1 MHVVHISR
9 WQVWQ
14 PYHARLCSVCTCLI
28 TPPNPPSPPPL
39 LRPVYKVEQDTSA
52 LRTSYPHSAVLHLCW
67 DCTQYMRF
75 CCHDLLRRRHSCQ
88 ILGFMVHSLLQD
100 VAIAYGYNN
109 VGLSVPA
116 TVTVGKE
123 LPLNQLVELLRMEC
137 AMCGFTEI
145 LTWALCSRSENFEH
159 LRRRDD
165 GNTAVSI
172 GNPATA
178 EFEVC
183 RTSLLQG
190 MLAHIITIHS
200 VVCTNAQAHCHLILL
215 SELAFCF
222 IEPYWVLFP

>member
-1 MHVVHISR
+1 MGTSFLTR
-9 WQVWQ
+9 CKDD
-14 PYHARLCSVCTCLI
+14 A
-28 TPPNPPSPPPL
+28 
-39 LRPVYKVEQDTSA
+39 PVFE
-52 LRTSYPHSAVLHLCW
+52 W
-67 DCTQYMRF
+67 
-75 CCHDLLRRRHSCQ
+75 HDLYDLAPTADIAQ
-88 ILGFMVHSLLQD
+88 IPGRSGSNSRNDDVLLQD

-123 LPLNQLVELLRMEC
+123 LPLNQLVELLRVEC

-145 LTWALCSRSENFEH
+145 LTWALCSRSENFEY
-159 LRRRDD
+159 LRRQDD

-190 MLAHIITIHS
+190 MPPGSSHTCCLQL
-200 VVCTNAQAHCHLILL
+200 CT
-215 SELAFCF
+215 
-222 IEPYWVLFP
+222 

>member
-1 MHVVHISR
+1 MIADWKITIS
-9 WQVWQ
+9 
-14 PYHARLCSVCTCLI
+14 
-28 TPPNPPSPPPL
+28 N
-39 LRPVYKVEQDTSA
+39 
-52 LRTSYPHSAVLHLCW
+52 
-67 DCTQYMRF
+67 
-75 CCHDLLRRRHSCQ
+75 
-88 ILGFMVHSLLQD
+88 LGYLQD

-123 LPLNQLVELLRMEC
+123 LPLNQLVELLRVEC

-145 LTWALCSRSENFEH
+145 LTWALCSRSENFGH
-159 LRRRDD
+159 LRRQDD

-190 MLAHIITIHS
+190 DFPMR
-200 VVCTNAQAHCHLILL
+200 NHCKQ
-215 SELAFCF
+215 SF
-222 IEPYWVLFP
+222 VL

>member
-1 MHVVHISR
+1 MALTADISLFHHS
-9 WQVWQ
+9 WSSASTDTWSIGS
-14 PYHARLCSVCTCLI
+14 ASCSDDV
-28 TPPNPPSPPPL
+28 
-39 LRPVYKVEQDTSA
+39 
-52 LRTSYPHSAVLHLCW
+52 
-67 DCTQYMRF
+67 
-75 CCHDLLRRRHSCQ
+75 
-88 ILGFMVHSLLQD
+88 LLQD

-123 LPLNQLVELLRMEC
+123 LPLNQLVELLRVEC

-145 LTWALCSRSENFEH
+145 LTWALCSRSENFEY
-159 LRRRDD
+159 LRRQDD

-190 MLAHIITIHS
+190 MPLGSASHTCCLQLCMKASAGVVLIVS
-200 VVCTNAQAHCHLILL
+200 V
-215 SELAFCF
+215 
-222 IEPYWVLFP
+222 

>member
-1 MHVVHISR
+1 MPSHALASITQ
-9 WQVWQ
+9 WQA
-14 PYHARLCSVCTCLI
+14 PARL
-28 TPPNPPSPPPL
+28 
-39 LRPVYKVEQDTSA
+39 
-52 LRTSYPHSAVLHLCW
+52 
-67 DCTQYMRF
+67 
-75 CCHDLLRRRHSCQ
+75 
-88 ILGFMVHSLLQD
+88 LGVQD

-123 LPLNQLVELLRMEC
+123 LPLNQLVELLRVEC

-145 LTWALCSRSENFEH
+145 LTWALCSRQENFGY
-159 LRRRDD
+159 LRRQDD

-190 MLAHIITIHS
+190 KPAS
-200 VVCTNAQAHCHLILL
+200 RPVLL
-215 SELAFCF
+215 
-222 IEPYWVLFP
+222 

>member
-1 MHVVHISR
+1 
-9 WQVWQ
+9 
-14 PYHARLCSVCTCLI
+14 
-28 TPPNPPSPPPL
+28 
-39 LRPVYKVEQDTSA
+39 
-52 LRTSYPHSAVLHLCW
+52 
-67 DCTQYMRF
+67 
-75 CCHDLLRRRHSCQ
+75 
-88 ILGFMVHSLLQD
+88 MVQD

-123 LPLNQLVELLRMEC
+123 LPLNQLVELLRVEC

-145 LTWALCSRSENFEH
+145 LTWALCSRQENFGY
-159 LRRRDD
+159 LRRQDD

-190 MLAHIITIHS
+190 EPASRPVLVGRCLIELDMLICIGPS
-200 VVCTNAQAHCHLILL
+200 R
-215 SELAFCF
+215 
-222 IEPYWVLFP
+222 

>member
-1 MHVVHISR
+1 MASTSKAFGGCGYCLWHP
-9 WQVWQ
+9 WQA
-14 PYHARLCSVCTCLI
+14 PAR
-28 TPPNPPSPPPL
+28 
-39 LRPVYKVEQDTSA
+39 
-52 LRTSYPHSAVLHLCW
+52 
-67 DCTQYMRF
+67 
-75 CCHDLLRRRHSCQ
+75 
-88 ILGFMVHSLLQD
+88 LLQD

-123 LPLNQLVELLRMEC
+123 LPLNQLVELLRVEC

-145 LTWALCSRSENFEH
+145 LTWALCSRQENFGY
-159 LRRRDD
+159 LRRQDD

-190 MLAHIITIHS
+190 
-200 VVCTNAQAHCHLILL
+200 
-215 SELAFCF
+215 EL
-222 IEPYWVLFP
+222 V

>member
-1 MHVVHISR
+1 MYVTVPLVRCKYYFHAGSRKVRGVMCAIRHVSQQLYVSLVTYAVRTDGLAEVNSITLL
-9 WQVWQ
+9 WEQ
-14 PYHARLCSVCTCLI
+14 PAMQQRCLHFACTAESHYCCAYCNTELNCCL
-28 TPPNPPSPPPL
+28 PSSCCFWL
-39 LRPVYKVEQDTSA
+39 
-52 LRTSYPHSAVLHLCW
+52 
-67 DCTQYMRF
+67 TQTHTADIGY
-75 CCHDLLRRRHSCQ
+75 
-88 ILGFMVHSLLQD
+88 LQD

-123 LPLNQLVELLRMEC
+123 LPLNQLVELLRVEC

-145 LTWALCSRSENFEH
+145 LTWALCSRSENFGH
-159 LRRRDD
+159 LRRQDD

-190 MLAHIITIHS
+190 EFYTSNPL
-200 VVCTNAQAHCHLILL
+200 
-215 SELAFCF
+215 
-222 IEPYWVLFP
+222 

>member
-1 MHVVHISR
+1 
-9 WQVWQ
+9 
-14 PYHARLCSVCTCLI
+14 
-28 TPPNPPSPPPL
+28 
-39 LRPVYKVEQDTSA
+39 
-52 LRTSYPHSAVLHLCW
+52 
-67 DCTQYMRF
+67 MRF

-88 ILGFMVHSLLQD
+88 TLGFMVHSLLQD

-159 LRRRDD
+159 LRRQDD

-190 MLAHIITIHS
+190 TLAHIPHPQHG
-200 VVCTNAQAHCHLILL
+200 VHHAQTHCHLILS
-215 SELAFCF
+215 SEVALCF